1 MKPLFGPLSER
12 PSPISSSSL
21 FCELLFYAYLRN
33 MAIISFSHLGEC
45 VSHRELWAGAQWDP
59 CLDIFPHFLNSN
71 WLRNCAHW
79 APISSAAGSQ
89 CYGLP
94 CSSGSFFSCGKRFGG
109 RVKICNLMSAA
120 LSCPALNPSFP
131 PTTFFQPP
139 IKNTSRCRNPLSTEG
154 TEMAQIPAVG
164 WIKHGNTKDSLKW
177 KLKDGPWIAHSGK
190 MVQE

>member
-79 APISSAAGSQ
+79 APISSAAAGSQ

-120 LSCPALNPSFP
+120 LSCPALNPSAHHLFP
-131 PTTFFQPP
+131 AADKEYEPVQ
-139 IKNTSRCRNPLSTEG
+139 KSVVNRRNWNGSNSCSWMNKAWEYEG
-154 TEMAQIPAVG
+154 Q
-164 WIKHGNTKDSLKW
+164 S
-177 KLKDGPWIAHSGK
+177 
-190 MVQE
+190 